1 MYSVFM
7 RNFCI
12 ADKKFLFFLKKGDYN
27 INKQHMTSEVVI
39 ISCQEM
45 RTHNCQKRKKEMRT
59 HSDLSF
65 LLYFQAIQQPKT
77 SGDHQLLAHFC
88 LDGLKKDLLFR

>member
-45 RTHNCQKRKKEMRT
+45 RTHNCQKKKRNENT
-59 HSDLSF
+59 
-65 LLYFQAIQQPKT
+65 Q
-77 SGDHQLLAHFC
+77 
-88 LDGLKKDLLFR
+88 